1 MRIAIHSLRREVR
14 VAMLVALVAGVGA
27 LGMHY
32 GLRET
37 GIGLYVAAVAIAAG
51 FVMLI
56 VRPARIPPGSVLT
69 IKLTGAMREFA
80 PRSPLDQLRGH
91 AGPALFDLRQV
102 LEGAAHDS
110 RVSTVI
116 VRIAGLETGLA
127 TADELYTLLRALG
140 RAGKRTIALLEGDS
154 AGVREYLVACGAG
167 QIVANPNTL
176 LTMLG
181 AAAGGVFLRGALDR
195 LKVEAQTLQWK
206 EYKGAA
212 ETFTRERMSPELSES
227 LEAIVADNKELLAA
241 RIAEAR
247 GLAPARAAELAA
259 GGFLSVR
266 AACEAH
272 LIDRAGYFEDLRAEF
287 DPEHEERVFVGL
299 PRYLRRLA
307 YSRRPGREPRLA
319 LIHGVG
325 PVMAGEPPAA
335 GDFLSGEAVAAQFHR
350 AASDEDIRAIVFR
363 VNSPGGSALGSD
375 LVWRALGEARQR
387 GKPVVVS
394 MGDVAG
400 SGGYY
405 VAMGADRIVA
415 GPATI
420 TGSIGVVYARF
431 NLGKA
436 LAAMGVAM
444 EFVKS
449 DEISDALSMARALN
463 PGELAQLNE
472 AVGELYAN
480 FTAKVAQARGFDPA
494 QAEAMA
500 RGRVWSGVAA
510 LRGGLIDELGGLDKA
525 IEIAR
530 ARAGIKDG
538 ERHELVLYPARG
550 VLAGIRTMAGSARIP
565 WGAGLVA
572 DTIGLPRRWAP
583 AMLGLLVRG
592 GALLLCP
599 FF

>member
-1 MRIAIHSLRREVR
+1 MRIAIHSLRREIR
-14 VAMLVALVAGVGA
+14 VAMLVALLAGTGAVGI
-27 LGMHY
+27 HF
-32 GLRET
+32 GLREV
-37 GIGLYVAAVAIAAG
+37 GIGLYAMAAAIAAA
-51 FVMLI
+51 FYLLI
-56 VRPARIPPGSVLT
+56 VRPARIPRGAVLT
-69 IKLTGAMREFA
+69 IRLAGAMREST
-80 PRSPLDQLRGH
+80 PRSPLDQLRGR
-91 AGPALFDLRQV
+91 AGPTLFDLRQV
-102 LEGAAHDS
+102 LEGAARDPRLS
-110 RVSTVI
+110 AVI
-116 VRIAGLETGLA
+116 VRIAGLEIGLA
-127 TADELYTLLRALG
+127 TADELHALLRALG
-140 RAGKRTIALLEGDS
+140 RAGKRTVALLEGDS
-154 AGVREYLVACGAG
+154 TSVREYLVACGASE
-167 QIVANPNTL
+167 IVANPNTL
-176 LTMLG
+176 VTMLG
-181 AAAGGVFLRGALDR
+181 VAAGGVFLRGALDR

-212 ETFTRERMSPELSES
+212 ETFTRERMSPELHES
-227 LEAIVADNKELLAA
+227 LEAIVADSKELLAA

-247 GLAPARAAELAA
+247 SLAPARAAELA
-259 GGFLSVR
+259 GSGFLSVR
-266 AACEAH
+266 AATEGR
-272 LIDRAGYFEDLRAEF
+272 LIDRAGYFEDLRAEL
-287 DPEHEERVFVGL
+287 DPNHEERVFVGL
-299 PRYLRRLA
+299 TRYLRHLA
-307 YSRRPGREPRLA
+307 YSRRSGRDPRLA

-325 PVMAGEPPAA
+325 PVVAGEPPAA

-350 AASDEDIRAIVFR
+350 AASDKDVRAIVFR

-375 LVWRALGEARQR
+375 LVWRAVGEARQR

-405 VAMGADRIVA
+405 VAMGADKIVA

-449 DEISDALSMARALN
+449 DEISDGLSMARALSAI
-463 PGELAQLNE
+463 ELGQLND
-472 AVGELYAN
+472 AVGELYGN
-480 FTAKVAQARGFDPA
+480 FTAKVAQGRGLDPV

-510 LRGGLIDELGGLDKA
+510 RRGGLVDELGGLDKA

-530 ARAGIKDG
+530 TRAGIKDG

-550 VLAGIRTMAGSARIP
+550 ILAGIRTMAPAARVP
-565 WGAGLVA
+565 EGMGLVA
-572 DTIGLPRRWAP
+572 ETIGLPRRWAP

>member
-1 MRIAIHSLRREVR
+1 
-14 VAMLVALVAGVGA
+14 
-27 LGMHY
+27 
-32 GLRET
+32 
-37 GIGLYVAAVAIAAG
+37 AVAIAAA
-51 FVMLI
+51 FYLLVM
-56 VRPARIPPGSVLT
+56 RAAQIPRGAVLT
-69 IKLTGAMREFA
+69 VKLAGAMREIT
-80 PRSPLDQLRGH
+80 PRSALDQLRGH
-91 AGPALFDLRQV
+91 GGPALFDLRQA
-102 LEGAAHDS
+102 LEGAARDPRIS
-110 RVSTVI
+110 AVI
-116 VRIAGLETGLA
+116 VRIAGLETGVA
-127 TADELYTLLRALG
+127 TADELHAMLRSLV

-167 QIVANPNTL
+167 EIVANPNAL

-181 AAAGGVFLRGALDR
+181 VAAGGIFLRGAMDKLQ
-195 LKVEAQTLQWK
+195 LEAQTLQWK

-212 ETFTRERMSPELSES
+212 ETFTRDRMSPELHES
-227 LEAIVADNKELLAA
+227 LEAIVSDCKEVLAA
-241 RIAEAR
+241 RIAAAR
-247 GLAPARAAELAA
+247 SLAPERAAELA
-259 GGFLSVR
+259 GSGFLSMR
-266 AACEAH
+266 AAVEAR
-272 LIDRAGYFEDLRAEF
+272 LIDRAGYIEDLRAEF
-287 DPEHEERVFVGL
+287 DPDHKERVFVGL
-299 PRYLRRLA
+299 ARYLRRVA
-307 YSRRPGREPRLA
+307 YARRPGRDARLA

-325 PVMAGEPPAA
+325 PVVAGEPPAA
-335 GDFLSGEAVAAQFHR
+335 GDFLSSEAVAAQFHR
-350 AASDEDIRAIVFR
+350 AAADKSVRAIVFR

-375 LVWRALGEARQR
+375 LVWRALADARQR

-431 NLGKA
+431 NAGKA
-436 LAAMGVAM
+436 LANLGVAM
-444 EFVKS
+444 EYVKS
-449 DEISDALSMARALN
+449 DQISDALSMSRALS
-463 PGELAQLNE
+463 PAELGQLND

-480 FTAKVAQARGFDPA
+480 FTAKVAEGRGLDPA
-494 QAEAMA
+494 QTEAMA

-510 LRGGLIDELGGLDKA
+510 QRGGLIDELGGLEAA

-550 VLAGIRTMAGSARIP
+550 VLASIRTMTASAHVP
-565 WGAGLVA
+565 WG
-572 DTIGLPRRWAP
+572 IGLAAETLGVPRRWTP

>member
-1 MRIAIHSLRREVR
+1 MRISIGSMRREVR
-14 VAMLVALVAGVGA
+14 AAIVVALIAGAAA
-27 LGMHY
+27 LALHF
-32 GLRET
+32 GLRDT
-37 GIGLYVAAVAIAAG
+37 GIVLGVIAVAIAAA
-51 FVMLI
+51 FYLLVM
-56 VRPARIPPGSVLT
+56 RAAQIPRGAVLT
-69 IKLTGAMREFA
+69 VKLAGAMREIT
-80 PRSPLDQLRGH
+80 PRSALDQLRGH
-91 AGPALFDLRQV
+91 GGPALFDLRQA
-102 LEGAAHDS
+102 LEGAARDPRIS
-110 RVSTVI
+110 AVI
-116 VRIAGLETGLA
+116 VRIAGLETGVA
-127 TADELYTLLRALG
+127 TADELHAMLRSLV

-154 AGVREYLVACGAG
+154 AGVHEYLVACGAG
-167 QIVANPNTL
+167 EIVANPNAL

-181 AAAGGVFLRGALDR
+181 VAAGGIFLRGAMDKLQ
-195 LKVEAQTLQWK
+195 LEAQTLQWK

-212 ETFTRERMSPELSES
+212 ETFTRDRMSPELHES
-227 LEAIVADNKELLAA
+227 LEAIVSDCKEVLAA
-241 RIAEAR
+241 RIAAAR
-247 GLAPARAAELAA
+247 SLAPERAAELA
-259 GGFLSVR
+259 GSGFLSMR
-266 AACEAH
+266 AAVEAR
-272 LIDRAGYFEDLRAEF
+272 LIDRAGYIEDLRAEF
-287 DPEHEERVFVGL
+287 DPDHKERVFVGL
-299 PRYLRRLA
+299 ARYLRRVA
-307 YSRRPGREPRLA
+307 YARRPGRDARLA

-325 PVMAGEPPAA
+325 PVVAGEPPAA
-335 GDFLSGEAVAAQFHR
+335 GDFLSSEAVAAQFHR
-350 AASDEDIRAIVFR
+350 AAADKSVRAIVFR

-375 LVWRALGEARQR
+375 LVWRALADARQR

-431 NLGKA
+431 NAGKA
-436 LAAMGVAM
+436 LANLGVAM
-444 EFVKS
+444 EYVKS
-449 DEISDALSMARALN
+449 DQISDALSMSRALS
-463 PGELAQLNE
+463 PAELGQLND

-480 FTAKVAQARGFDPA
+480 FTAKVAEGRGLDPA
-494 QAEAMA
+494 QTEAMA

-510 LRGGLIDELGGLDKA
+510 QRGGLIDELGGLEAA

-550 VLAGIRTMAGSARIP
+550 VLASIRTMTASAHVP
-565 WGAGLVA
+565 WG
-572 DTIGLPRRWAP
+572 IGLAAETLGVPRRWTP

>member
-1 MRIAIHSLRREVR
+1 MSCTHCCARS
-14 VAMLVALVAGVGA
+14 
-27 LGMHY
+27 
-32 GLRET
+32 
-37 GIGLYVAAVAIAAG
+37 AA
-51 FVMLI
+51 
-56 VRPARIPPGSVLT
+56 PANAR
-69 IKLTGAMREFA
+69 
-80 PRSPLDQLRGH
+80 
-91 AGPALFDLRQV
+91 
-102 LEGAAHDS
+102 
-110 RVSTVI
+110 
-116 VRIAGLETGLA
+116 
-127 TADELYTLLRALG
+127 
-140 RAGKRTIALLEGDS
+140 IALLEGDS
-154 AGVREYLVACGAG
+154 AGVREYLVACGASE
-167 QIVANPNTL
+167 IVANPNTL
-176 LTMLG
+176 VTMLG
-181 AAAGGVFLRGALDR
+181 VAAGGVFLRGALDK

-212 ETFTRERMSPELSES
+212 ETFTRERMSPELHES
-227 LEAIVADNKELLAA
+227 LEAIVADCKELLAA

-247 GLAPARAAELAA
+247 GLAPDSRGRACGQRLPERARGD
-259 GGFLSVR
+259 GGPPHRSRRLLRRSARRVR
-266 AACEAH
+266 PQAP
-272 LIDRAGYFEDLRAEF
+272 G
-287 DPEHEERVFVGL
+287 ERVSSGSPATCAISPMPGV
-299 PRYLRRLA
+299 
-307 YSRRPGREPRLA
+307 PGRDPRLA

-325 PVMAGEPPAA
+325 PVVAGEPPAA

-350 AASDEDIRAIVFR
+350 AASDKDVRAIVFR

-375 LVWRALGEARQR
+375 LVWRAVGEARER

-405 VAMGADRIVA
+405 VAMGADQIVA

-449 DEISDALSMARALN
+449 DEISDGLSMARALSAI
-463 PGELAQLNE
+463 ELGQLNN
-472 AVGELYAN
+472 AVGELYGN
-480 FTAKVAQARGFDPA
+480 FTAKVAQGRGLDPA

-510 LRGGLIDELGGLDKA
+510 KRGGLVDELGGLDKA

-530 ARAGIKDG
+530 TRAGNQGRRAPRAGALPGAWNPCGNPNDG
-538 ERHELVLYPARG
+538 APRRACREG
-550 VLAGIRTMAGSARIP
+550 M
-565 WGAGLVA
+565 GLVA
-572 DTIGLPRRWAP
+572 ETIGLPRRWAP